1 MAALETHPATFR
13 PRHARPATWDPAQRE
28 GAQMMRDTLAQ
39 WRAQGPRPDLWVFGY
54 ASLVW
59 RPEFDAAEQR
69 LARVH
74 GHHRSLQMWS
84 RVNRGTP
91 ERPGL
96 VFALMAGGSCSGLAL
111 RVPHERVEALMPT
124 LWAREMPNPVYDP
137 KWLLC
142 QTAQGPPHPPRRARR
157 RALPRD
163 LSPLGGS
170 LRQHAGLCAPDMA
183 RPARARHRRP
193 RTGKSAAAGGRF
205 FAPTLHR
212 CAGRRPPRG
221 LIRLGA
227 ARRRVCAPHAPPLR
241 GSLCP
246 DPTPILAA

>member
-13 PRHARPATWDPAQRE
+13 PRHARPPTWDPAQRD

-74 GHHRSLQMWS
+74 GYHRSLQMWS

-137 KWLLC
+137 KWLRC
-142 QTAQGPPHPPRRARR
+142 QTAQGPVHALAFTLSRHSPNYTGALGAERYREIFTHSVGRYGSTLDYARQTWHGLRAHGIEDRALEKLLRLVDDDSSPPR
-157 RALPRD
+157 
-163 LSPLGGS
+163 
-170 LRQHAGLCAPDMA
+170 
-183 RPARARHRRP
+183 
-193 RTGKSAAAGGRF
+193 SAAA
-205 FAPTLHR
+205 
-212 CAGRRPPRG
+212 
-221 LIRLGA
+221 
-227 ARRRVCAPHAPPLR
+227 RVAVP
-241 GSLCP
+241 
-246 DPTPILAA
+246 